1 MEGPLYMVFFVSIEH
16 SKLTFPMDFVL
27 AKSAWLQSLGVE
39 GNDSLGRTPCNQ
51 TIL

>member
-27 AKSAWLQSLGVE
+27 ASAWLQSLGVE